1 MLNRSAARVLDE
13 KIANQVRNAMES
25 ALEEYKDVAGVNGYR
40 VVVKS
45 GTAEV
50 VGSDGSLSS
59 IIADFAGIIPA
70 NDPRFIVT
78 VVMQDPDG
86 SYGGTTSGKLFAKI
100 GEFLMQKYD
109 VPNSPART
117 DAIPVEW

>member
-1 MLNRSAARVLDE
+1 M
-13 KIANQVRNAMES
+13 
-25 ALEEYKDVAGVNGYR
+25 DVAGVSGYR
-40 VVVKS
+40 VAVKS

-50 VGSDGSLSS
+50 VGDDGKLSS
-59 IIADFAGIIPA
+59 IVADFAGIIPA
-70 NDPRFIVT
+70 DNPRFIVT

-86 SYGGTTSGKLFAKI
+86 LYGGTTSGKLFAKI

-109 VPNSPART
+109 IPNSAART

>member
-1 MLNRSAARVLDE
+1 ML
-13 KIANQVRNAMES
+13 QVP
-25 ALEEYKDVAGVNGYR
+25 
-40 VVVKS
+40 
-45 GTAEV
+45 AEV

>member
-1 MLNRSAARVLDE
+1 M
-13 KIANQVRNAMES
+13 
-25 ALEEYKDVAGVNGYR
+25 AGVNGYR
-40 VVVKS
+40 VAVKS

-109 VPNSPART
+109 VPNSPARA